1 MLLDIKDKVG
11 DEYGKQYK
19 GEYVYKSISWG
30 KQNSITE
37 RCTVFLSSGGSK
49 INLKRLQAML
59 VLATLRQSPK
69 VITLSHLM
77 DESDNGLPVG
87 LGSRI
92 MKLVDQV
99 NGLQSE
105 EVKNLDEQ

>member
-1 MLLDIKDKVG
+1 LEVKDKVG

-30 KQNSITE
+30 KQNAITE
-37 RCTVFLSSGGSK
+37 RCTVFLSSGGSR

-59 VLATLRQSPK
+59 VLATLRNCPK
-69 VITLSHLM
+69 VITLSHLV
-77 DESDNGLPVG
+77 DESDNGIPSG

-92 MKLVDQV
+92 MKLVDKV
-99 NGLQSE
+99 NSIQPE
-105 EVKNLDEQ
+105 ETKN